1 MYLVPFPP
9 LSPLIACTIRFDFL
23 SRERV
28 RGNCQCIINTKQQPP
43 SVFSTRGLSPSI
55 VDLSGVSLHHGK
67 SIPSTDLD
75 SSTERER
82 ERERGRDF
90 NTVVSGGPSV
100 IATRS
105 LIWRASAVSCLVGAP
120 TTRYRSPFD
129 RLSLIEHRPLHFTP
143 LPFASRLFLLFVVLD
158 FCFHSGRKLKSIPR
172 FEEYES
178 KVFIILKWIDSWNYP
193 SRSFWNYLN
202 IFLILIE

>member
-1 MYLVPFPP
+1 MYLVRF
-9 LSPLIACTIRFDFL
+9 LSPLITCTIRFDFL

-28 RGNCQCIINTKQQPP
+28 RGNCQCMINTKQQPP
-43 SVFSTRGLSPSI
+43 PFSRR
-55 VDLSGVSLHHGK
+55 VDYHRRSWIYRAFRSTMENQFHPPI
-67 SIPSTDLD
+67 SIP
-75 SSTERER
+75 RQR

-158 FCFHSGRKLKSIPR
+158 FCFQNGRIGLLKSIPR
-172 FEEYES
+172 FEES
-178 KVFIILKWIDSWNYP
+178 KVFTILK
-193 SRSFWNYLN
+193 
-202 IFLILIE
+202 